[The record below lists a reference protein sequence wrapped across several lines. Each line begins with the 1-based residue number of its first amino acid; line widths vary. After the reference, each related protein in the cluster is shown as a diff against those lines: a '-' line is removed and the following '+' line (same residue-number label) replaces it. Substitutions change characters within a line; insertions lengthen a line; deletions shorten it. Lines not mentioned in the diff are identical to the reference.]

1 MRFRRPQGTGA
12 RFLLSRPFFYL
23 TLTLG
28 LSLLGATPAYAKV
41 FYAKDEA
48 LRLAFPQADTV
59 ETRTFILKE
68 SELQRAQK
76 MARTRIDSK
85 LFTFYFGR
93 KNGRIVG
100 YAAIDSHIVRTMPE
114 TFMVVL
120 SPAGQVR
127 TTVILAFHEPPEYL
141 PSERWLRQFREKGL
155 SPELWPGRDIAGILG
170 STLTVQAITQGVRK
184 VLAFFEILIKEKR

>member
-1 MRFRRPQGTGA
+1 M
-12 RFLLSRPFFYL
+12 
-23 TLTLG
+23 TLALG
-28 LSLLGATPAYAKV
+28 LSLFDATPAYAKV

-48 LRLAFPQADTV
+48 LRLAFSQADTV

-85 LFTFYFGR
+85 LFTFYIGR
-93 KNGRIVG
+93 KNGQIVG
-100 YAAIDSHIVRTMPE
+100 YAAIDWHIVRTLPE

-120 SPAGQVR
+120 SPDGQVR

-184 VLAFFEILIKEKR
+184 VLALFEILIKEKR

>member
-1 MRFRRPQGTGA
+1 MRFRVVLVV
-12 RFLLSRPFFYL
+12 LLVG
-23 TLTLG
+23 LG
-28 LSLLGATPAYAKV
+28 ITALSPISAYPKV

-48 LRLAFPQADTV
+48 LKLAFPEADTV
-59 ETRTFILKE
+59 ETRTFILKD

-85 LFTFYFGR
+85 LFTFYIGR
-93 KNGRIVG
+93 KKGEIVG
-100 YAAIDSHIVRTMPE
+100 YAAIDSHIVRTLPE

-120 SPAGQVR
+120 SPDGQLR
-127 TTVILAFHEPPEYL
+127 ATVILAFHEPLEYL
-141 PSERWLRQFREKGL
+141 PSERWLKQFRQKEL

-184 VLAFFEILIKEKR
+184 VLALFEILIKEKR